1 MEIVQ
6 YNEFR
11 TDRISELIHSRR
23 SFEITDVSGNIG
35 STVRILEK
43 SIESAGMRCRIYT
56 RGRLTA
62 AGATFIGG
70 AAGVAGLAYA
80 VGIAAHNLVT
90 YNPDYEIVK
99 HIVDKSI
106 SVLYKK

>member
-23 SFEITDVSGNIG
+23 YFEITDVSGNIG

-43 SIESAGMRCRIYT
+43 SIESAGMRYRVYT

-62 AGATFIGG
+62 AGTTFIGG